1 MFRLHSIKAKDPL
14 SDMTLGQRVGLSFF
28 DAKLANL
35 AYCAGKS
42 IMESRVGLP
51 RNWTSCFLQAI
62 PVS

>member
-1 MFRLHSIKAKDPL
+1 MSIPEVFRLYSIKAKDPL

-42 IMESRVGLP
+42 IMESRV
-51 RNWTSCFLQAI
+51 TT
-62 PVS
+62 

>member
-1 MFRLHSIKAKDPL
+1 MFRLYAIKAKDPL

-42 IMESRVGLP
+42 VVESCV
-51 RNWTSCFLQAI
+51 TT
-62 PVS
+62 